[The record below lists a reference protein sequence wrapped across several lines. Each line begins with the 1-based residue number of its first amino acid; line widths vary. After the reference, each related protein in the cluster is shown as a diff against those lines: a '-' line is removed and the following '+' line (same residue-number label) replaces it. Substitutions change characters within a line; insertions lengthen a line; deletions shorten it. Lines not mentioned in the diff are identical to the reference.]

1 MSLIDNDLL
10 SIQEAR
16 ILLEHAAESAEVLEG
31 LPASL
36 VDDFLTHLRERI
48 LPKVREYAEAS
59 FAESDYC
66 SPEDESEL
74 TKWVLGDLLDDVRT
88 DSGAEDHPLAQRLR
102 GGMPSQGRGRV
113 AASGLACGP
122 HDAQPALHGGAFQEP
137 DRLLG

>member
-48 LPKVREYAEAS
+48 LPKAREYAEAS
-59 FAESDYC
+59 FSESDYC

-74 TKWVLGDLLDDVRT
+74 TKWVLGDLLDDVRAQT
-88 DSGAEDHPLAQRLR
+88 PVQKIIRSRNGSAE
-102 GGMPSQGRGRV
+102 V
-113 AASGLACGP
+113 
-122 HDAQPALHGGAFQEP
+122 
-137 DRLLG
+137 

>member
-74 TKWVLGDLLDDVRT
+74 TKWVLGDLLDDVR
-88 DSGAEDHPLAQRLR
+88 AQTPVQKIIRSR
-102 GGMPSQGRGRV
+102 RGMPSQGRGRV

>member
-48 LPKVREYAEAS
+48 LPKAREYAEAS

-74 TKWVLGDLLDDVRT
+74 TKWVLGDLLDDVRAQT
-88 DSGAEDHPLAQRLR
+88 PVVVSLLPDWLAVPTML
-102 GGMPSQGRGRV
+102 SQLFMAV
-113 AASGLACGP
+113 HSKSPIVFSASCCVPTGC
-122 HDAQPALHGGAFQEP
+122 
-137 DRLLG
+137 